1 MTKESI
7 VVGLS
12 GGVDSAV
19 CAHLLQRQGYDVQ
32 AVFMKN
38 WDEDDDEHCSA
49 TEDLADA
56 KEVCAKLDIPLKTV
70 NFSSEYWDSVFEYF
84 LAEHRAGRTPNPD
97 ILCNTE
103 IKFKVFLEYAS
114 QLGVERIATGHYAR
128 IAEKQGRYQLLC
140 GLDQGKDQSYFLHG
154 LNQAQ
159 LSKSI
164 MPLGALEKS
173 EVRQIAADLDL
184 TIHNKKDST
193 GICFIGERKFSEFL
207 QQYLPSKRGDI
218 VDLDGNIIGQHQ
230 GATFFTIGQ
239 RQGLGIGG
247 RADSSSE
254 PWYVADK
261 DMATNKV
268 IVAQGSDHPA
278 LFNQRLQLED
288 MHWIDPQDERDNFH
302 CSAKIRYRQSHQAC
316 QLLRNEDGHWELAF
330 EQTQRAVTPGQFA
343 VIYEQDRCLGGAVIQ
358 LRK

>member
-1 MTKESI
+1 MAKESI

-38 WDEDDDEHCSA
+38 WDEDDDQHCSA

-56 KEVCAKLDIPLKTV
+56 KEVCAKLAVPLKTV
-70 NFSSEYWDSVFEYF
+70 NFSSEYWDLVFEYF

-103 IKFKVFLEYAS
+103 IKFKVFLDYAS
-114 QLGVERIATGHYAR
+114 QLGVDRIATGHYAR
-128 IAEKQGRYQLLC
+128 IAEEQGHYQLLC
-140 GLDQGKDQSYFLHG
+140 GLDQNKDQSYFLHG
-154 LNQAQ
+154 LNQSQ
-159 LSKSI
+159 LSQSI
-164 MPLGALEKS
+164 MPLGAMEKS

-184 TIHNKKDST
+184 NIHDKKDST

-218 VDLDGNIIGQHQ
+218 VDLDGNIVGQHQ

-247 RADSSSE
+247 RADSSAE
-254 PWYVADK
+254 PWYVVDK
-261 DMATNKV
+261 DMLGNKV
-268 IVAQGSDHPA
+268 IVAQGSEHPA
-278 LFNQRLQLED
+278 LFNQRLQLEEI
-288 MHWIDPQDERDNFH
+288 HWIDPQGRTYDFN
-302 CSAKIRYRQSHQAC
+302 CSAKIRYRQSQQPC
-316 QLLRNEDGHWELAF
+316 QLMRNEEGHAELVFDQA
-330 EQTQRAVTPGQFA
+330 QRAVTPGQFA
-343 VIYEQDRCLGGAVIQ
+343 VLYDGDRCLGGAVIQ